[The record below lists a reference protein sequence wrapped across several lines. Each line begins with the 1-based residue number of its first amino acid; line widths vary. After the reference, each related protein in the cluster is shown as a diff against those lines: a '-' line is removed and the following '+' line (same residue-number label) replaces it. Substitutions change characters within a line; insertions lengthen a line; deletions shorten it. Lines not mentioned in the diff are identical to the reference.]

1 MLYLFDL
8 LILHHQIAVI
18 ELHGLVEVNIHRWY
32 AYLIAGIIHT
42 LLAFVDIGHLLFD
55 YRLRIAAVI
64 FFLQFTCDIDS
75 LFLHAFSLLLLL
87 LFDKLFKWLMLIL
100 FLRLTLER
108 GDPFEL
114 FFESGIANSYFSG
127 E

>member
-8 LILHHQIAVI
+8 LILHLQIAVI

-55 YRLRIAAVI
+55 Y
-64 FFLQFTCDIDS
+64 
-75 LFLHAFSLLLLL
+75 
-87 LFDKLFKWLMLIL
+87 WL
-100 FLRLTLER
+100 
-108 GDPFEL
+108 
-114 FFESGIANSYFSG
+114 
-127 E
+127 